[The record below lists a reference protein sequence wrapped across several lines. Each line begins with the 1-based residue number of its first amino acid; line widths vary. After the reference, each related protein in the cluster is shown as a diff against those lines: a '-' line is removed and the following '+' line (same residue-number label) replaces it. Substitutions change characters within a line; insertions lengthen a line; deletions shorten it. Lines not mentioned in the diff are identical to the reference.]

1 MVKNE
6 IKYIGIICVESP
18 DVRFEDIIYI
28 STNKKEFTVPIDRI
42 FYDICED
49 IQVISIVPSRLVR
62 VAAKIVEQNII
73 LTSDSDSYT
82 SYTIVL
88 SGIRKG
94 FKNKC
99 YSFKTREEMIKNN
112 MFWKKAYDIS

>member
-6 IKYIGIICVESP
+6 VKYIGIICVESP

-28 STNKKEFTVPIDRI
+28 STNKKEFVIPIDEI

-49 IQVISIVPSRLVR
+49 IQVISVVPSRLVS
-62 VAAKIVEQNII
+62 AAAIIDRKNII

-94 FKNKC
+94 FKKVRGEYHTNW
-99 YSFKTREEMIKNN
+99 EG
-112 MFWKKAYDIS
+112 